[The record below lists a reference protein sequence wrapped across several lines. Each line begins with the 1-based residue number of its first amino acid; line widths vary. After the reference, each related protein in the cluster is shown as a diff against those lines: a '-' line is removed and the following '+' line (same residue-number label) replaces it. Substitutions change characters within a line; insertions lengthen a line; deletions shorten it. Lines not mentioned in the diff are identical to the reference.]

1 MSPPSWWLRSG
12 TRHAAP
18 SGAAAQRL
26 RSPQDSTLD
35 VAVQATRQRVSA
47 HGAPLYEIEY
57 LLTNDYGRKK
67 VLTAVCIDASVLY
80 IYALQFKARASWS
93 PGV

>member
-1 MSPPSWWLRSG
+1 
-12 TRHAAP
+12 
-18 SGAAAQRL
+18 
-26 RSPQDSTLD
+26 